1 MLLVYIINLILEYYT
16 ILIFLMNFILILIK
30 KILNFFI
37 YMNKINIKYYNIRVL
52 GCSMEKYRRNERI
65 GAIIKILADNPN
77 KIITYNYFSE
87 IFSAAKSSISEDV
100 LVVKKII
107 ENLKMGKIETIAGAA
122 GGVKYITIVDEDAT
136 IEFINYLCEKLKD
149 KNRII
154 PGGFIYYTD
163 IIYSPEIA
171 DKIGKIFATQYI
183 KKEIDYVVTMETK
196 GIPIAIMT
204 AKHLN
209 RPLVIV
215 RRNNK
220 VTDGTTLSINYISGS
235 SNKIS
240 TMSLSK
246 RSIKKNSKV
255 VIIDDFMKGGGTAL
269 GIINLMNEFETK
281 VEGVSI
287 LIASENPKDKL
298 VQSYYPLMI
307 LKGLDQNKGI
317 IDIVPSN
324 NKKK

>member
-1 MLLVYIINLILEYYT
+1 
-16 ILIFLMNFILILIK
+16 
-30 KILNFFI
+30 
-37 YMNKINIKYYNIRVL
+37 
-52 GCSMEKYRRNERI
+52 MEKYRRNERI

-122 GGVKYITIVDEDAT
+122 GGVKYITIVDEDDT

-171 DKIGKIFATQYI
+171 DKIGKIFATHYI

-209 RPLVIV
+209 RPLIIV

-281 VEGVSI
+281 VEGVSV

-298 VQSYYPLMI
+298 VQSYYPLMV

-324 NKKK
+324 